1 MRYVI
6 VERASGRVLF
16 VTGSMPEVG
25 PPYRVDGVAVAGI
38 GVGDV
43 DVHAVEAL
51 PADCEAGAAW
61 EESRCVP
68 SPERLEARRSARDAE
83 LAAACAVAITAGVVL
98 DVTGEALF
106 YPTTTPTDQLNLAGV
121 VALTLIGVPDG
132 WVQGLTC
139 RDSAGA
145 WARRLHTA
153 EQVQAVGRAVVAHVD
168 ACRARLAQRRAELAA
183 AVTGEEIAAVMW

>member
-6 VERASGRVLF
+6 VERAGGRVLF
-16 VTGSMPEVG
+16 VAGSMPEVG

-38 GVGDV
+38 DPEDV

-61 EESRCVP
+61 GADRCVP
-68 SPERLEARRSARDAE
+68 NPERLEARRAARDAE
-83 LAAACAVAITAGVVL
+83 MTAACATAITAGVVL
-98 DVTGEALF
+98 EVTGEALF
-106 YPTTTPTDQLNLAGV
+106 YPTGATDQANLTAV
-121 VALTLIGVPDG
+121 VTLTLLGVPDG
-132 WVQGLTC
+132 WAQELTC
-139 RDSAGA
+139 RGSAGA
-145 WARRLHTA
+145 WARRPHTA
-153 EQVQAVGRAVVAHVD
+153 EQVRAVGRAVVAHVD